1 MNQNSTEEKSDCE
14 NSLVLPSL
22 DTLSSIRGGLFMMET
37 SGRDRLTARQACAV
51 ESAAAQSDLQV
62 FLYIHYSGP
71 FRAGSHL
78 SLCHKE
84 PAKPTVGAFGCL
96 ELVLYAMRE
105 LAEHH
110 HENIPIWDIS
120 PRFM

>member
-62 FLYIHYSGP
+62 FFIYSL
-71 FRAGSHL
+71 FRTFP
-78 SLCHKE
+78 CW
-84 PAKPTVGAFGCL
+84 KPL
-96 ELVLYAMRE
+96 ILM
-105 LAEHH
+105 
-110 HENIPIWDIS
+110 P
-120 PRFM
+120 